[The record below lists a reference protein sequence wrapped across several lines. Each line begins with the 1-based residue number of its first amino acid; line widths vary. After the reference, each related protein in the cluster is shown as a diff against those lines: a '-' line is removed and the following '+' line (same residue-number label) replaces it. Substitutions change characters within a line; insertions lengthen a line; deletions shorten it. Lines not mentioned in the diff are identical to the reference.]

1 MSDRAIHEQR
11 PQAVS
16 DASHRRC
23 SGPERAENGRMQAV
37 LVVED
42 ERDIRELL
50 RRYLVRAGL
59 SVIVAPT
66 GSKALLELEESRPDL
81 VLLDLGL
88 PDIDGREVLS
98 QATPDIPV
106 IVLTARAALPDRIA
120 GLRAGAD
127 DYVVKPFS
135 PTEVVLRVQ
144 AVLARRHLDSGGRV
158 HSFDGGRLR
167 IDQAR
172 HQASHD
178 GAPLSL
184 TPSEW
189 NLLVALTNT
198 PGRVFSR
205 HELVERIG
213 GGAVDGYE
221 RAVDS
226 HVKNLRHKL
235 GQDGQRVVETV
246 VGFGYRSGARVD
258 D

>member
-1 MSDRAIHEQR
+1 
-11 PQAVS
+11 
-16 DASHRRC
+16 
-23 SGPERAENGRMQAV
+23 MQTV

-42 ERDIRELL
+42 ESDIRELL

-59 SVIVAPT
+59 SVLVAAT
-66 GSKALLELEESRPDL
+66 GAEALLELDESRPDL

-88 PDIDGREVLS
+88 PDIDGAEILAR
-98 QATPDIPV
+98 AAPGIPV
-106 IVLTARAALPDRIA
+106 IILTARAALPERIA

-144 AVLARRHLDSGGRV
+144 AVLARRPGGGSSRAR
-158 HSFDGGRLR
+158 SFDGGRLR
-167 IDQAR
+167 VDHQR
-172 HQASHD
+172 HEASLD
-178 GAPLSL
+178 GVALSL

-189 NLLVALTNT
+189 GLLVTLTSA

-205 HELVERIG
+205 RELVERIG
-213 GGAVDGYE
+213 GSPFQGYE

-235 GQDGQRVVETV
+235 VPEGQHFVETV
-246 VGFGYRSGARVD
+246 VGFGYRSRATPD

>member
-1 MSDRAIHEQR
+1 MDNDDVRT
-11 PQAVS
+11 
-16 DASHRRC
+16 
-23 SGPERAENGRMQAV
+23 V

-50 RRYLVRAGL
+50 RRYLARAGF
-59 SVIVAPT
+59 SVCAAST
-66 GSKALLELEESRPDL
+66 GAQALLELEGTRPDL

-88 PDIDGREVLS
+88 PDIDGGEVLER
-98 QATPDIPV
+98 ATPGTPV
-106 IVLTARAALPDRIA
+106 IVLTARVGLPDRIA

-144 AVLARRHLDSGGRV
+144 AVLARTPCGGVRER
-158 HSFDGGRLR
+158 SFDGGRLR

-172 HQASHD
+172 HEATHD
-178 GAPLSL
+178 GRLLSL

-189 NLLVALTNT
+189 NLLVALTGT
-198 PGRVFSR
+198 PGRLFSR
-205 HELVERIG
+205 HELIERVS
-213 GGAVDGYE
+213 GGAFEGYE

-235 GQDGQRVVETV
+235 GPDGQHVVETV
-246 VGFGYRSGARVD
+246 TGFGYRSGARPD

>member
-1 MSDRAIHEQR
+1 MSDRTTHEQH

-16 DASHRRC
+16 DSSHRRRT
-23 SGPERAENGRMQAV
+23 SRGRAEDGAMQAV

-66 GSKALLELEESRPDL
+66 GSKALLELEESQPDL

-98 QATPDIPV
+98 RATPGTPV

-144 AVLARRHLDSGGRV
+144 AVLARGGDSGGRV
-158 HSFDGGRLR
+158 RSFDGGRLR

-172 HQASHD
+172 HEATHD
-178 GAPLSL
+178 GTVLAL

-213 GGAVDGYE
+213 GGAIDGYE

-235 GQDGQRVVETV
+235 GPDGQHVVETV
-246 VGFGYRSGARVD
+246 VGFGYRSGAKAD